1 MATPPT
7 AEHGRLATAG
17 APEGPLS
24 EAGPWAQW
32 GPYLSERAWGTVRED
47 YSPGGTAWEYFPHDH
62 ARSRAYRWN
71 EDGMAGIS
79 DIHGRLCLALALWNG
94 RDPILKERM
103 FGLTGNE
110 GNHGEDVKEYWWFTD
125 ALPSHA
131 LLKWRYHYPQQAF
144 PYEDLLETN
153 RARGRLDPEYELL
166 DTGVFDGGYWIV
178 ETTYAKVEPN
188 DILLTVSVRNAGPEA
203 DTIHVL
209 PSLWFRNTWTW
220 DPGTP
225 VPRISLDGDGDVALV
240 AEHEALGTWR
250 LEAAPGPDGAM
261 PTALFCDNETNDERV
276 FGTPG
281 GGASPKDGINDHV
294 VGGAATVNPA
304 NEGTKSAWWY
314 RLEVQP
320 GETAEVH
327 LRFRDASVPDVL
339 GVPWSGDVRRAIVHE
354 RETEA
359 DEFYATLTPAD
370 ASPEE
375 AVVMRQAF
383 AGMIWSKQYYPYDV
397 SRWLDGDPGQPPP
410 PAERRSGR
418 NANWRSLDAA
428 DVLSMPDPWEYPWFA
443 AWDLAFH
450 TVVFAHVDPWFA
462 KYQLLALTREWFL
475 HPNGALPAYEW
486 SFDDVNPPVHAW
498 AALKVYVI
506 DGAEDRAF
514 LERIFLKLLANF
526 TWWINRVDA
535 EGNNLF
541 EGGFL
546 GLDNIGP
553 FDRSHL
559 PVAGELEQS
568 DGTAWMAFYSLAM
581 LRIAAEL
588 AKENRAY
595 DVVITKFLEHFV
607 SISRAMNEQ
616 GLWDAEEGYFFDR
629 LSAPGQAAVELKYRS
644 ILGVLPLLA
653 GVELEQTYVE
663 GGESLRKRF
672 AWFTERTRGARI
684 GAEEV
689 GSLRESPDGDS
700 IWLSIV
706 DADKLRRVLAEALDE
721 ESLLS
726 PYGLRALSRRHLANP
741 FTVEV
746 GGVTA
751 TVDYEPAESTSGMFG
766 GNSNWRGPVWFP
778 VNYLVIEALER
789 FGHSPTGDLTVE
801 CPTGSGVQMTLH
813 EVADVIRRR
822 LISIFLPGP
831 DGRRPV
837 HGWVQRFTDD
847 PDWSDLVFF
856 HEYFHGDNGA
866 GLGASHQTGWT
877 GLVADLITGRRER
890 VGTKAN
896 AGTASKPPK
905 PEQAAASPKS
915 PKKKQSKKSK

>member
-1 MATPPT
+1 MPTPT
-7 AEHGRLATAG
+7 SAEDERLSSAG
-17 APEGPLS
+17 PPEGPLS
-24 EAGPWAQW
+24 DAGPWAQW
-32 GPYLSERAWGTVRED
+32 GPYLAERAWGTVRED
-47 YSPGGTAWEYFPHDH
+47 YSPGGTAWESFPHDH
-62 ARSRAYRWN
+62 ARSRTYRWN

-79 DIHGRLCLALALWNG
+79 DVHGRLCLALTLWNG

-144 PYEDLLETN
+144 PYEDLVDTN
-153 RARGRLDPEYELL
+153 RARGKLDPEYELL
-166 DTGVFDGGYWIV
+166 DTGVFDAGYWIV
-178 ETTYAKVEPN
+178 EATYAKTEPN
-188 DILLTVSVRNAGPEA
+188 DTLLRISVKNAGGAA
-203 DTIHVL
+203 DRIHVL
-209 PSLWFRNTWTW
+209 PTLWFRNTWSW
-220 DPGTP
+220 NPGSP
-225 VPRISLDGDGDVALV
+225 KPRISVDGAALL
-240 AEHEALGTWR
+240 AEHPDLGSWR
-250 LEAAPGPDGAM
+250 LEAAPSPDGA
-261 PTALFCDNETNDERV
+261 PPSALCCDNETNDPRV
-276 FGTPG
+276 FPG
-281 GGASPKDGINDHV
+281 SPPATAFPKDGINDHV
-294 VGGAATVNPA
+294 VEGRSTVNPA
-304 NEGTKSAWWY
+304 GEGTKGAWWY
-314 RLEVQP
+314 TAVVP
-320 GETAEVH
+320 AGETVEFH
-327 LRFRDASVPDVL
+327 LRFRDASAPDAL
-339 GVPWSGDVRRAIVHE
+339 GVPWDGDVLRSVVHE

-359 DEFYATLTPAD
+359 DEFYATVTPAD

-375 AVVMRQAF
+375 AAVMRQAF

-397 SRWLDGDPGQPPP
+397 DRWLDGDPGQPPP
-410 PAERRSGR
+410 PPERLHGR

-428 DVLSMPDPWEYPWFA
+428 DVMSMPDPWEYPWFA

-462 KYQLLALTREWFL
+462 KYQLLALTREWFM

-498 AALKVYVI
+498 AALKVYAI
-506 DGAEDRAF
+506 DGGRDRAF

-526 TWWINRVDA
+526 TWWINREDA

-581 LRIAAEL
+581 LTIAAEL

-595 DVVITKFLEHFV
+595 DVVVTKFLEHFV
-607 SISRAMNEQ
+607 AISRAMNEQ
-616 GLWDAEEGYFFDR
+616 GLWDAEEGFFFDR
-629 LSAPGQAAVELKYRS
+629 LSVSGQAPIELKYRS

-653 GVELEQTYVE
+653 GVELRQTDVE

-684 GAEEV
+684 GAQEV

-700 IWLSIV
+700 VWLSIV
-706 DADKLRRVLAEALDE
+706 DEDKLRRVLVEALDE

-726 PYGLRALSRRHLANP
+726 PYGLRALSRRHLAEP

-789 FGHSPTGDLTVE
+789 FAHSMSDDLTVE
-801 CPTGSGVQMTLH
+801 CPTGSGVQMSLH
-813 EVADVIRRR
+813 EVADVLRRR

-837 HGWVQRFTDD
+837 HGWVPRFTDD
-847 PDWSDLVFF
+847 PEWRDLVFF

-877 GLVADLITGRRER
+877 GLVADLITGRCER

-896 AGTASKPPK
+896 GGTAAKPPK
-905 PEQAAASPKS
+905 PERGAASAKPA
-915 PKKKQSKKSK
+915 KKKQSKKSK